1 MRKPLSFSPS
11 TPCARAQHTL
21 STPLIS
27 IPRHPTILSL
37 SHTASLPLP
46 YPIPSSPFK
55 TVIHSLG
62 DPTIATT
69 PAAVVGLAPVPI
81 NFRATA
87 TIHGREAVLT
97 VEQQHTA
104 APAVLAGMGPPP
116 APPPLTRF
124 AVRWDGDGGGGGGG
138 TATFTGSTPSAPCAS
153 LAIYL
158 GAPAAARGMDAFG
171 LSDPV
176 VAAALVN
183 RWAVY
188 HGMDAFGLSDPVVAA
203 ALVNRWAVYHQ
214 PSAAAVVSTP
224 PRPRWARPP
233 PSSPLAAAATTPPR
247 PKGRGA
253 YNAFAAHHRP
263 RLAAANPGWT
273 ANDVERALGS
283 TWAGLPN
290 EDKVGWV
297 EAVVA
302 AAARATVVEDGGEE
316 GNSNDSSASI
326 TGEEV
331 EGEEEE
337 KEKE

>member
-1 MRKPLSFSPS
+1 MRKPLSFPPS

-138 TATFTGSTPSAPCAS
+138 TTTFTGSTPSAPCAS

-158 GAPAAARGMDAFG
+158 GAPAAAR
-171 LSDPV
+171 
-176 VAAALVN
+176 
-183 RWAVY
+183 
-188 HGMDAFGLSDPVVAA
+188 GMDAFGLSDPVVAA

-326 TGEEV
+326 TGEEEAVSALQALAGGGEEEEEV